1 MFECPLTKSLT
12 PQQIANAFW
21 IGEDDH
27 CLYLMKG
34 YRQAETIASFTFN
47 SPIEVIR
54 SEAEDFLRKE
64 HSGLDRA
71 LSF

>member
-1 MFECPLTKSLT
+1 MFECPLTKNLT

-34 YRQAETIASFTFN
+34 YRQAETIGFFTFN
-47 SPIEVIR
+47 SSIEVIR
-54 SEAEDFLRKE
+54 AEAENSLRKE
-64 HSGLDRA
+64 HSGLNHA